1 MDINFETL
9 DDSSY
14 EALPS
19 LLNQNLLIR
28 ISTLNLSVRTENC
41 MRAAKV
47 RYLGD
52 LVKLTQIQVR
62 KLPNLGKK
70 SLDELNYV
78 LKSFDLKLGMNIP
91 NWSPEV
97 AEELFKEGKS
107 SNFISMPLEGEE
119 CTEYSEISKYINMGL
134 LKKVERLGLS
144 VRSSNCLQNN
154 NIILIGDLV
163 VQTENQLL
171 SLPDLG
177 RGSVN
182 ELKMALENEN
192 LHFGMKLRFWPI
204 ENADEVASQH
214 EYKLAHQNEE
224 ILLNHFNNFLQK
236 LDNSRTLKIMEA
248 RLGMNGKTKTLE
260 EVAQDLKITR
270 ERVRQIQKKIT
281 MKILKNEFWSK
292 VLQIRLNKILTN
304 TIEPLFLDTLEQ
316 EDPWFSGFGDKPLL
330 LENILL
336 EYSHIENLNFIPHE
350 NRKLIS
356 RISYEHLQK
365 IQRELI
371 EMLDHSLD
379 TEHTIDD
386 VEMFVQYEL
395 AKKGAAEL
403 TPILLEAL
411 SKNLNFSIINGD
423 LRLVSVGNSLAS
435 QLKVILEEASSPLH
449 FEEITSLYEKKFGIP
464 VSTRYVHACLVSSTS
479 FHLLGRGS
487 YGLPKHLLIP
497 DDDQKYILDR
507 VEDIILSG
515 LPQRQWHTKDLI
527 DKLEPS
533 SNSDVLNAYS
543 INCILKSSKK
553 LSYLGKFSW
562 KVRSNEAENED
573 RVHIQREIYRILKE
587 VGHALHITELQN
599 LVSKARGVGSF
610 FLPISNKL
618 YSRVN
623 PSTWGLLERDF
634 VLNLSEQADLKDFLF
649 DILSNNGVA
658 LHKTELLGTIRNLT
672 LPIDITDNIVLGIL
686 VSDNRFK
693 PWHGG
698 YVGLSDW
705 KSSGRKT
712 FAAAVKEVAEN
723 ALESMTTDQIVNL
736 LKAILG
742 YEFNRY
748 SISPYLN
755 RYGMYYCQVE
765 NIWKK
770 KTESLNVSLVLQ

>member
-1 MDINFETL
+1 MDINFETF
-9 DDSSY
+9 DDSDAS
-14 EALPS
+14 ELKF
-19 LLNQNLLIR
+19 LLNQDIL
-28 ISTLNLSVRTENC
+28 SLNLSVRTENGLLG
-41 MRAAKV
+41 AKV

-52 LVKLTQIQVR
+52 LVKLTRIQVR
-62 KLPNLGKK
+62 KIPNLGKK
-70 SLDELNYV
+70 SFDELNYV
-78 LKSFDLKLGMNIP
+78 LNSFDLRLGMNIP

-97 AEELFKEGKS
+97 AEELIKEGKS
-107 SNFISMPLEGEE
+107 SNFISIPLEEE
-119 CTEYSEISKYINMGL
+119 VCTEHSEVSKYINQGL

-144 VRSSNCLQNN
+144 ARSSKCLRNN

-171 SLPDLG
+171 GLPDLG

-236 LDNSRTLKIMEA
+236 VDNSRTLQIMEA
-248 RLGMNGKTKTLE
+248 RLGVYGKTQTLE
-260 EVAQDLKITR
+260 EVAQSLKITR
-270 ERVRQIQKKIT
+270 EGVRQIQKKIT
-281 MKILKNEFWSK
+281 LKILKNEFWSE

-304 TIEPLFLDTLEQ
+304 RMEPLFLDNLEQ

-330 LENILL
+330 LEYILQ
-336 EYSHIENLNFIPHE
+336 EYSCIESLNFIPHE
-350 NRKLIS
+350 NRKIIS
-356 RISYEHLQK
+356 RISSEVLQK
-365 IQRELI
+365 IQRDLI
-371 EMLDHSLD
+371 DMLDHSLD

-386 VEMFVQYEL
+386 VEMFVKYEL

-403 TPILLEAL
+403 TPILFETL

-423 LRLVSVGNSLAS
+423 LTLVSVGNSLAS
-435 QLKVILEEASSPLH
+435 QLIVILEEANSPLH
-449 FEEITSLYEKKFGIP
+449 FEEITSLYEKKFGVP
-464 VSTRYVHACLVSSTS
+464 VSARYVHACLGRTY
-479 FHLLGRGS
+479 FHLLGRGA

-497 DDDQKYILDR
+497 DDDQKLILKR

-515 LPQRQWHTKDLI
+515 PPERQWHTKDLI
-527 DKLEPS
+527 DKLEHS
-533 SNSDVLNAYS
+533 SCSDVLNNYS
-543 INCILKSSKK
+543 INCILKTSKK

-562 KVRSNEAENED
+562 KVRSNEAESED
-573 RVHIQREIYRILKE
+573 RLHIQREIYKILKE
-587 VGHALHITELQN
+587 VGHALHIEELQN
-599 LVSKARGVGSF
+599 LVSKARGIGKF
-610 FLPISNKL
+610 FLPIPNKL

-634 VLNLSEQADLKDFLF
+634 VLSLSEQADLKDFLF
-649 DILSNNGVA
+649 DILSNNSVA
-658 LHKTELLGTIRNLT
+658 LHKTELLGTIRSLT

-736 LKAILG
+736 LKTILG
-742 YEFNRY
+742 YEFNRC
-748 SISPYLN
+748 SISLYLN

-770 KTESLNVSLVLQ
+770 D